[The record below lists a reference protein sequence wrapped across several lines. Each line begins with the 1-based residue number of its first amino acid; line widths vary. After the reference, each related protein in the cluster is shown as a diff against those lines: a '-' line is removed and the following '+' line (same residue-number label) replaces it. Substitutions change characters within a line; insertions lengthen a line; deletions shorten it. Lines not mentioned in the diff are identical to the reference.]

1 MSILCDFV
9 ATHAVVTTEA
19 ADAFLRSR
27 GRHDPRARDRALAA
41 LCASGNLVRVQ
52 RGVYARLH
60 PESDAADP
68 NFVASRLAPD
78 AILGLH
84 SALEV
89 RGIVAPSTARC
100 VYFTRLAGPARGP
113 VWRGRRLHRISHPV
127 ALEQAGRKLLETD
140 MVETQGGVRMRATT
154 IERAFVDVLDR
165 PRLIGDW
172 PSVIQVLDTIAV
184 LDFDRVIY
192 YVGCLRNA
200 TTAAKVGWHLE
211 RRQQRWSV
219 PPDVLCRLERM
230 RPRGPHY
237 LSRSQRAGGR
247 YVARWNLVVPPSV

>member
-1 MSILCDFV
+1 VSILCDFA
-9 ATHAVVTTEA
+9 ATHALVTTED

-27 GRHDPRARDRALAA
+27 GPHHPRARDRALAA
-41 LCASGNLVRVQ
+41 LCASGTLVRVQ
-52 RGVYARLH
+52 RGVYARPH
-60 PESDAADP
+60 PEADAADP

-89 RGIVAPSTARC
+89 RGIVAPSLARC
-100 VYFTRLAGPARGP
+100 VYFTRLAGSARGP

-140 MVETQGGVRMRATT
+140 MVEGHRGVRMRATT

-172 PSVIQVLDTIAV
+172 PSVIQVLDAIAV
-184 LDFDRVIY
+184 LDLDRVVH

-211 RRQQRWSV
+211 RRQQRLSV
-219 PPDVLCRLERM
+219 TPGILCRLEHM

-237 LSRSQRAGGR
+237 LSRSQRVGGR
-247 YVARWNLVVPPSV
+247 YIARWNLVVPPSL